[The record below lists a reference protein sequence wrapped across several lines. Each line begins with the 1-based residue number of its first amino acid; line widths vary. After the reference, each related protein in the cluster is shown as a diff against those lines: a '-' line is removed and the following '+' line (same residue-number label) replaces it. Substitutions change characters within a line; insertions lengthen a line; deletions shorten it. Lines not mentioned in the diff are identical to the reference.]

1 MRNNYWAK
9 ITKMVTSVHNIE
21 RPWLIKVYPPGE
33 ESHNGWLGTSRAR
46 TFEDAIRT
54 AHQNIEYEIKVSK
67 GLI

>member
-1 MRNNYWAK
+1 MRDNYWAK
-9 ITKMVTSVHNIE
+9 IRRAAMTNHDIE

-33 ESHNGWLGTSRAR
+33 ERHNGWLGTSRAR

-54 AHQNIEYEIKVSK
+54 AHQNIEYEIKVSR